1 MKHIKKYEI
10 FETRTLGTREKYLN
24 ALIDEKGILHKRK
37 GFIINVKRKGNLVE
51 LIVDSEWSYEVD
63 DVNKDK
69 EISPNRIHEYIAGID
84 INGYIIGFNFDEKT
98 DQLKNSKGEVVYK
111 EPGKPWKRNS
121 NIEDYKFNYPEYSEL
136 VDDLATGWVNVKIDR
151 EVVKKVERFSNRLS
165 NSTNVDAL
173 REKLNKLKNPLNKVL
188 FKDDDFT
195 GQVQQKISSL
205 LILKYLEEIKE
216 KFNAT
221 SGGFLFESFIAGL
234 LGGNVPDD
242 NSKVDIVSKDGKINF
257 QVKLVDWM
265 SDSGNIRL
273 FTPNTVE
280 VEEDG
285 VLKKK
290 RISKNHLLT
299 WQNRREKEIRNQNL
313 FCDFYIIGL
322 KQNNKIYIFILHGAT
337 TLGKYLINSGISLS
351 KLREE
356 VAKGNSKGKEGVYF
370 ELNLADL
377 ENKIEKVADN
387 LKSSL
392 NTIWTNLSDI
402 EYNVESITTGQDKKG
417 QTIEWTGYE
426 EIFEDCKT
434 KLVQVNEELT
444 NLKGVMK
451 FK

>member
-1 MKHIKKYEI
+1 
-10 FETRTLGTREKYLN
+10 
-24 ALIDEKGILHKRK
+24 
-37 GFIINVKRKGNLVE
+37 
-51 LIVDSEWSYEVD
+51 
-63 DVNKDK
+63 
-69 EISPNRIHEYIAGID
+69 
-84 INGYIIGFNFDEKT
+84 
-98 DQLKNSKGEVVYK
+98 
-111 EPGKPWKRNS
+111 
-121 NIEDYKFNYPEYSEL
+121 
-136 VDDLATGWVNVKIDR
+136 
-151 EVVKKVERFSNRLS
+151 
-165 NSTNVDAL
+165 
-173 REKLNKLKNPLNKVL
+173 
-188 FKDDDFT
+188 
-195 GQVQQKISSL
+195 
-205 LILKYLEEIKE
+205 
-216 KFNAT
+216 
-221 SGGFLFESFIAGL
+221 
-234 LGGNVPDD
+234 
-242 NSKVDIVSKDGKINF
+242 
-257 QVKLVDWM
+257 M

-273 FTPNTVE
+273 FTPNTIE

-356 VAKGNSKGKEGVYF
+356 VAKGNSRGKEGVYF

-434 KLVQVNEELT
+434 KLVQVNDELT

>member
-111 EPGKPWKRNS
+111 EPGMPWKRNS